1 MQEQPVAQLIISVMP
16 NGSVN
21 VTGPIQD
28 KLRCYGMLECARDAI
43 QAFKQQ
49 EGQTLVKARHIPNN
63 GQA

>member
-1 MQEQPVAQLIISVMP
+1 MQEQSVVQLIISVMP

-43 QAFKQQ
+43 QAFKAQS
-49 EGQTLVKARHIPNN
+49 GHTLVRAQQLPNN
-63 GQA
+63 GQT